1 MRYNPLQNQAM
12 KKTNLIILLIVLIG
26 GATYLGYLSQLGTS
40 VEAAT
45 LTGPGTL
52 PDYTLNDINGKSNS
66 IHELAG
72 NKPTLFIYFNSTC
85 HLCQDELGNISKRIE
100 EFNDY
105 NIILTTVQPVEE
117 MIGFA
122 NSLGIKDKSNVH
134 FLLDSEMAVAGFLQ
148 IKSVPSIYVYDSK
161 KELVAN
167 YVGITEIDLLLEK
180 LGE

>member
-1 MRYNPLQNQAM
+1 M
-12 KKTNLIILLIVLIG
+12 KKTNLIILLTVLIG
-26 GATYLGYLSQLGTS
+26 GAVYLGYLSQMGSS

-45 LTGPGTL
+45 LTAPSSL
-52 PDYTLNDINGKSNS
+52 PDYTLSDINGKSYS

-85 HLCQDELGNISKRIE
+85 HLCQEELGTLSKKID
-100 EFNDY
+100 EFKDY
-105 NIILTTVQPVEE
+105 NVILTTVEPMGE

-134 FLLDSEMAVAGFLQ
+134 FLLDSKMEVASYLQ
-148 IKSVPSIYVYDSK
+148 IRSVPSIYCYNAEK
-161 KELVAN
+161 QLVAE

-180 LGE
+180 LGQ